1 VWPLHCPSSSA
12 DGGPVAFSN
21 AALTSTFSLLLHP
34 LFSLPRPPF
43 FSTVG
48 ALSIG
53 FDGVLTLVS
62 ARYYPEGTSCSS
74 VSPKPAVSPETT
86 PRSVLCTFS
95 AFIYLYLLSS
105 TSRELDEV
113 IFRVSHARRRSLISS
128 LNAEPLHPQSLYA
141 GLPCVS
147 QLVFPTGKF
156 LVCAF
161 GKLKTSLISVQLFR
175 EPILDAMGIVRIHSW
190 WSPVSFQQ
198 YIRPD
203 LTKNRITPATIR
215 FDLLPWE
222 LLPVRTGEY
231 LHWTSA

>member
-1 VWPLHCPSSSA
+1 MGQKQKSQRSTVLGDRCIAAGDWLSALASTKSKEMAELCESSLVWPLHCPSSSA

-21 AALTSTFSLLLHP
+21 AALTSTFSVLLHP

-53 FDGVLTLVS
+53 SDGVLTLVS
-62 ARYYPEGTSCSS
+62 ARYHPEGTSCSS

-86 PRSVLCTFS
+86 PRSVLYTFS
-95 AFIYLYLLSS
+95 TFIYLYLLSS

-113 IFRVSHARRRSLISS
+113 IFRVSRARRRSLISS

-147 QLVFPTGKF
+147 QLAFPTGKF

-161 GKLKTSLISVQLFR
+161 GKLKTSLISVQLF
-175 EPILDAMGIVRIHSW
+175 
-190 WSPVSFQQ
+190 
-198 YIRPD
+198 
-203 LTKNRITPATIR
+203 
-215 FDLLPWE
+215 
-222 LLPVRTGEY
+222 
-231 LHWTSA
+231 